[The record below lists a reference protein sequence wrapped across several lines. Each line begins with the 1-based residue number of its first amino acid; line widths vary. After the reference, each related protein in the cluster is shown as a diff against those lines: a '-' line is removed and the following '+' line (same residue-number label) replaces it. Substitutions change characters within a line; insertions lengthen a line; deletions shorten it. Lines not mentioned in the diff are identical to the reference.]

1 MEAME
6 LVLTLNIPNRPPNPS
21 GVIQTMYLDSTCMLC
36 GSLNQLLTPINLL
49 QHEVFVGIDNVLV
62 DHTFEL
68 NGMNHHLAQGCF
80 AYKNPQ

>member
-1 MEAME
+1 MF
-6 LVLTLNIPNRPPNPS
+6 
-21 GVIQTMYLDSTCMLC
+21 C

-49 QHEVFVGIDNVLV
+49 QHEVFVGIENVLV

-68 NGMNHHLAQGCF
+68 NGTNHHLAQGCF